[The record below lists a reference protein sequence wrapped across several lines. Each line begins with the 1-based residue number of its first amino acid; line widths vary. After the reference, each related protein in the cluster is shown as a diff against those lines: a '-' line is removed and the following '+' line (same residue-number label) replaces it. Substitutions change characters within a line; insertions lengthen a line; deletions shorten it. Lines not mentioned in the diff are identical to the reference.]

1 MVKTIIKITLGAL
14 LFFLLYKAAVVYS
27 VYKAGKYAS
36 ECTSMAKLCALAER
50 RASNEEVAAAMATA
64 YACIQ
69 EKQSFAESWI
79 FPISENFLNPPPDS
93 VTYRDVE
100 KSCRQ

>member
-1 MVKTIIKITLGAL
+1 MIKTILKVALGAL
-14 LFFLLYKAAVVYS
+14 VLFLIYKAAVFYS
-27 VYKAGKYAS
+27 VYKMGVYAS
-36 ECTSMAKLCALAER
+36 ECTSMAKVCELAER
-50 RASNEEVAAAMATA
+50 RASNEKVAAAMATA

-100 KSCRQ
+100 KPCRQ

>member
-1 MVKTIIKITLGAL
+1 MIKTILKVVLSVL
-14 LFFLLYKAAVVYS
+14 VLFLLYKAALFYS
-27 VYKAGKYAS
+27 VYKMGVYAS
-36 ECTSMAKLCALAER
+36 ECTSMAKVCELAER
-50 RASNEEVAAAMATA
+50 RASNEEVAAAMAAT

-69 EKQSFAESWI
+69 EKRSFVESWI
-79 FPISENFLNPPPDS
+79 FPITENFLNPPPDS